1 MNVTEKHVWI
11 HSQCVLNWL
20 NSKRP
25 LATFVE
31 NRIKE
36 MKADKA
42 IKFHYIST
50 TENPADIASRGAS
63 ARELQHNRLW
73 WHGPDWITKTRE
85 TWPVWNCQVV
95 SDQSDEVK
103 AQTESEYRKVKV
115 MFEAKLMAWEDH
127 SDNMTVQS
135 LNAPFNLNLE
145 KFSSVTRLW
154 RVTALAL
161 RFVNKLRKKTNQN
174 GPLDATE
181 ITNAETLW
189 TKFVQRQQ
197 YGEVVDSINKSKRN
211 NLQYQLGIYVDQHGL
226 IRCGGR
232 LDNAELCESAK
243 HPILLPK
250 GHTYTDLI
258 VERFHKSSMH
268 TGVSQTLNLIR
279 HRYWIPQGRSTVK
292 RVLRACTVCRRHEGG
307 PYKMPLMPPLP
318 AERVTESPPFTY
330 TGVDYF
336 GPLFIKRNKIRE
348 KVWVCL
354 YTCLVTR
361 AVHLEMMYD
370 MSAQQFLLG
379 FRRFVARHG
388 NPKKVISDN
397 AAQFKLASDAIYKL
411 WGEVLTKDHD
421 VVSYVAN
428 RNILWEFNVELAPW
442 MGGFY
447 ERLVGLVK
455 RSLRKA
461 LGKACLTSEQLLTLL
476 KESEAVVNSRPL
488 TYVGDDI
495 NSCAALTP
503 AHFLSLNPQIGL
515 PTYNQ
520 DDTDDDDYNPQMT
533 TTERIV
539 TTWKKGLKH
548 LDNFWRIWREDYL
561 LNLRERSQRNL
572 KESRTQSPLSAN
584 VGDVILLKDDL
595 PRGMWRMGRI
605 HELVT
610 SRDGQT
616 RSAKIQLPNNK
627 IVGRP
632 LNLLYPVECSHEREN
647 GAETGQTNEHLTSTP
662 GDGLTQRQ
670 QPRRESAIKA
680 MAKIKKQL

>member
-1 MNVTEKHVWI
+1 MAQKKTKKISSPTTKLDIILKDGSTLQINANVVPHIAGSVQRPPVNLK
-11 HSQCVLNWL
+11 SLKNWDCL
-20 NSKRP
+20 WGEFP
-25 LATFVE
+25 LADDLPKETETSSVE
-31 NRIKE
+31 LLIGNDFYLDIILPQKIEVQKGLYMLGSKLGWILSGRTSEITY
-36 MKADKA
+36 D
-42 IKFHYIST
+42 T
-50 TENPADIASRGAS
+50 TETNMLIMTYGTEVR
-63 ARELQHNRLW
+63 
-73 WHGPDWITKTRE
+73 RE
-85 TWPVWNCQVV
+85 TSMLTTVDESLPLKPNFEDFWRLESIGIKDSAVV
-95 SDQSDEVK
+95 SDNSI
-103 AQTESEYRKVKV
+103 A
-115 MFEAKLMAWEDH
+115 
-127 SDNMTVQS
+127 
-135 LNAPFNLNLE
+135 LE
-145 KFSSVTRLW
+145 KFNKSLNYKNGRYSVTLPWKNEKPELPENRTMA
-154 RVTALAL
+154 V
-161 RFVNKLRKKTNQN
+161 
-174 GPLDATE
+174 
-181 ITNAETLW
+181 
-189 TKFVQRQQ
+189 
-197 YGEVVDSINKSKRN
+197 
-211 NLQYQLGIYVDQHGL
+211 
-226 IRCGGR
+226 GR
-232 LDNAELCESAK
+232 LKSLVRRMKDNPDLIKKYDGIIEDQLTQGINEKVTTESKDTIKHYIPHHAVINPTKATTKVRIVYDASAK
-243 HPILLPK
+243 
-250 GHTYTDLI
+250 
-258 VERFHKSSMH
+258 
-268 TGVSQTLNLIR
+268 
-279 HRYWIPQGRSTVK
+279 
-292 RVLRACTVCRRHEGG
+292 
-307 PYKMPLMPPLP
+307 
-318 AERVTESPPFTY
+318 
-330 TGVDYF
+330 
-336 GPLFIKRNKIRE
+336 
-348 KVWVCL
+348 
-354 YTCLVTR
+354 
-361 AVHLEMMYD
+361 
-370 MSAQQFLLG
+370 
-379 FRRFVARHG
+379 
-388 NPKKVISDN
+388 
-397 AAQFKLASDAIYKL
+397 
-411 WGEVLTKDHD
+411 TK
-421 VVSYVAN
+421 
-428 RNILWEFNVELAPW
+428 P
-442 MGGFY
+442 
-447 ERLVGLVK
+447 
-455 RSLRKA
+455 
-461 LGKACLTSEQLLTLL
+461 EQLLTLL